1 MRQLTCLPQG
11 DTVKTKSLVAAALL
25 FASVCCPAQSS
36 APENPGIPKGMK
48 HYFIGFLVKG
58 PKYDTIVSKDE
69 RAQLFEKH
77 IAYIRS
83 QAEAGKY
90 KLAGPFVDDGNIG
103 GILIIDT
110 PTEEEAKQIVA
121 GDPMVQAG
129 RMAPEIHPAMLAD
142 LSCVLPE
149 YKKNGGQ

>member
-1 MRQLTCLPQG
+1 M
-11 DTVKTKSLVAAALL
+11 KTKMLVAAALL
-25 FASVCCPAQSS
+25 FSSACCAAQSS
-36 APENPGIPKGMK
+36 APDNPGIPKGMK

-58 PKYDTIVSKDE
+58 PKYNANISKED
-69 RAQLFEKH
+69 RAQLFQKH

-90 KLAGPFVDDGNIG
+90 KLAGPFLDDGNIG

-110 PTEEEAKQIVA
+110 ATEEEAKQIVA

-149 YKKNGGQ
+149 YKKNGGE

>member
-1 MRQLTCLPQG
+1 MLHSLAYLKG
-11 DTVKTKSLVAAALL
+11 ETVRTKMLVAAVLL
-25 FASVCCPAQSS
+25 VFSTCCVAQSS
-36 APENPGIPKGMK
+36 APDNPGIPKGMK

-58 PKYDTIVSKDE
+58 PKYDANLPKEE
-69 RAQLFEKH
+69 RAQLFQKH

-90 KLAGPFVDDGNIG
+90 KLAGPFLDDGNIG

-110 PTEEEAKQIVA
+110 ATEEEAKQIVA
-121 GDPMVQAG
+121 DDPMVQAG
-129 RMAPEIHPAMLAD
+129 RMAPEIHPALLAD
-142 LSCVLPE
+142 VSCVGPE

>member
-1 MRQLTCLPQG
+1 M
-11 DTVKTKSLVAAALL
+11 KTKTLVAAALL
-25 FASVCCPAQSS
+25 FAAGCCVAQSS
-36 APENPGIPKGMK
+36 PPESPAIPKGMK

-58 PKYDTIVSKDE
+58 PKYDANVPKEE
-69 RAQLFEKH
+69 RAQLFQKH

-90 KLAGPFVDDGNIG
+90 KLAGPFLDDGNIG

-110 PTEEEAKQIVA
+110 ATEEEAKQIVA

-129 RMAPEIHPAMLAD
+129 RMAPEIHPAILAD